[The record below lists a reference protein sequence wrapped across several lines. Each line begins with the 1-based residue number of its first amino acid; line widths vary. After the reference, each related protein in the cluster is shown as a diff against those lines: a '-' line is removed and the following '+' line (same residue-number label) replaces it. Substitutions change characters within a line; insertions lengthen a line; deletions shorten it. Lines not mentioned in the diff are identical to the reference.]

1 VDDATV
7 GDGVEM
13 PLEED
18 RPGTAFPHWPAGIQA
33 RGEVRSQYAHA
44 IDIAPTVL
52 EALGVEAPAQV
63 PQGRQVPIE
72 VIGHRSTYHD
82 GWRAVRPSPATSPRT
97 TIPDGAGWTVV
108 PWWYVLAVPA
118 IPIAVIASVIGWLV
132 ASTLQHRATR
142 HQSGP
147 APASSCIPP
156 R

>member
-1 VDDATV
+1 
-7 GDGVEM
+7 M
-13 PLEED
+13 PLE
-18 RPGTAFPHWPAGIQA
+18 
-33 RGEVRSQYAHA
+33 
-44 IDIAPTVL
+44 
-52 EALGVEAPAQV
+52 
-63 PQGRQVPIE
+63 GRQVPIE
-72 VIGHRSTYHD
+72 VIGHRSIYHD
-82 GWRAVRPSPATSPRT
+82 GWRAVRPWPGPSLAEARKPFGTPLPAEALTELDATGWEPYHVASDSPRT

-118 IPIAVIASVIGWLV
+118 IPIALIASVIGWLV